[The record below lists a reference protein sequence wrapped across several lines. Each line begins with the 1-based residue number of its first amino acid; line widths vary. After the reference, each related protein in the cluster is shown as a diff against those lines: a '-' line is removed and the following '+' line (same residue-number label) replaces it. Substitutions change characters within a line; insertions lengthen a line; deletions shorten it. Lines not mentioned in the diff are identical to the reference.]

1 MPSTAPMGATRS
13 ANKIAGGRAAAHV
26 QDTILGLELK
36 IISPESAEALPH
48 LTYQV
53 STSRSTYD
61 R

>member
-1 MPSTAPMGATRS
+1 MGATRS

-61 R
+61 I